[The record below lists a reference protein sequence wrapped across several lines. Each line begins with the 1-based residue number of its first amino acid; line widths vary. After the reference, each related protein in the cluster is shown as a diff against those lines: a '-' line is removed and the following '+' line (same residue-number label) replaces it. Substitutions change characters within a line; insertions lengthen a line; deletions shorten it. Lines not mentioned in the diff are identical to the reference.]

1 MKFTNL
7 FFNSNFF
14 NKDNKNLDLFDLIKK
29 ASFFHQDSA
38 GIYSTLSLG
47 FILEEKVNTIITEE
61 LENIGFSRIR
71 LSSLQSAE
79 LWKNTGRFELYGDE
93 LFKVNNRKQTQFV
106 LSATAEEQIT
116 QIVKNYYNYTS
127 TDLKLFQISNKYRDE
142 LRTKSGLIRA
152 KEFLMA
158 DAYHFSNDY
167 SNIKETYLKVK
178 EAYIRIFNKL
188 GIKYEIFSSDVGE
201 IGGNYSEE
209 FRCLSSFGE
218 DSFKDN
224 KYLEIAHIFDLGNR
238 YSKDLELKGNNNDF
252 VYMSCFGI
260 GVSRLIMAL
269 LEQRKDDFG
278 FFGDEFFNTFDVI
291 ITAIDYKNITKE
303 VNFIYEKLKE
313 NGLNV
318 LLDDRDISAGKKF
331 NDSEIIAVNKRLI
344 ISKQSILKNE
354 YEIIKRKDFS
364 KKIITHEE
372 LLNLKK

>member
-1 MKFTNL
+1 MKFTNI

-14 NKDNKNLDLFDLIKK
+14 TKDNKNLDLFDLIKK
-29 ASFFHQDSA
+29 AAFFHQDSA

-47 FILEEKVNTIITEE
+47 FILEDKVNKIITEE
-61 LENIGFSRIR
+61 LENIGFSKIR
-71 LSSLQSAE
+71 LSNLQSSE
-79 LWKNTGRFELYGDE
+79 LWKNTGRFDLYGDE

-116 QIVKNYYNYTS
+116 QIVKDYYNYTS
-127 TDLKLFQISNKYRDE
+127 TDLKLFQIGNKYRDE

-152 KEFLMA
+152 KEFLMS
-158 DAYHFSNDY
+158 DSYHFSNDY
-167 SNIKETYLKVK
+167 SKIKETYLKVK

-188 GIKYEIFSSDVGE
+188 GIKFEIVSSDVGE

-218 DSFKDN
+218 DSVKED

-238 YSKDLELKGNNNDF
+238 YSKDLELKSNSNDF
-252 VYMSCFGI
+252 VHMSCFGI

-278 FFGDEFFNTFDVI
+278 FFGDKFFNTFDFI

-303 VNFIYEKLKE
+303 ADFLYKTLKE
-313 NGLNV
+313 NGFNV

-331 NDSEIIAVNKRLI
+331 NDSELIAVNERLI
-344 ISKQSILKNE
+344 ISKNSILNNS
-354 YEIIKRKDFS
+354 YEILKRKDFS
-364 KKIITHEE
+364 KKIITLEE
-372 LLNLKK
+372 LLSLKK